1 MSLVIERYEEFTARI
16 ANETIGRVYPEKITD
31 VEIHGLGEGVGLMSS
46 IARGHLTLESGR
58 KETVIVK
65 CVARTE
71 NSALSKGLN
80 FYKNEINFYLHLA
93 QETPIR
99 IPRCLYA
106 SVDPV
111 TQDFLL
117 VLEDLG
123 DEKAGDQLQGCT
135 ENERLVAFRRA
146 AELHA
151 TFWGRAAE
159 FDWLNYQVDMK
170 TILFRR
176 DRILRPGIEPTIER
190 FPEYFSGDRAAIVR
204 KIGDQY
210 IDLFLHA
217 MGGEPTIIHGDYRV
231 DNVFLT
237 GSPDDPDI
245 IAFDWQNTMGG
256 NGTHDIAYF
265 SAGGCDAA
273 LRGESEQQALKYY
286 HDILKDRG
294 VEGYSFEECIEQY
307 RYNMLVTMIT
317 PIAICGTLDQ
327 GNERGVKRGTTML
340 ERAFTA
346 LESMSCSDLL
356 S

>member
-1 MSLVIERYEEFTARI
+1 MSKVIERYEEFTSRI
-16 ANETIGRVYPEKITD
+16 ANETIGHVYPEKITG

-46 IARGHLTLESGR
+46 IARGHLTFESGR
-58 KETVIVK
+58 EETVIVK

-71 NSALSKGLN
+71 NSKLSKGLN

-135 ENERLVAFRRA
+135 EKERLVAFSRA

-190 FPEYFSGDRAAIVR
+190 FPDYFSGDRADIVR

-273 LRGESEQQALKYY
+273 LRGESEQQALKHY

-307 RYNMLVTMIT
+307 RYNILVTMIT

-327 GNERGVKRGTTML
+327 GNERGVKLGTTML
-340 ERAFTA
+340 ERALTA

>member
-1 MSLVIERYEEFTARI
+1 ME
-16 ANETIGRVYPEKITD
+16 
-31 VEIHGLGEGVGLMSS
+31 
-46 IARGHLTLESGR
+46 
-58 KETVIVK
+58 
-65 CVARTE
+65 
-71 NSALSKGLN
+71 
-80 FYKNEINFYLHLA
+80 
-93 QETPIR
+93 
-99 IPRCLYA
+99 
-106 SVDPV
+106 
-111 TQDFLL
+111 
-117 VLEDLG
+117 
-123 DEKAGDQLQGCT
+123 
-135 ENERLVAFRRA
+135 
-146 AELHA
+146 
-151 TFWGRAAE
+151 
-159 FDWLNYQVDMK
+159 

-190 FPEYFSGDRAAIVR
+190 FPEYFSGDRADIVR

-237 GSPDDPDI
+237 GSPNDPDI

-327 GNERGVKRGTTML
+327 GNERGVKLGTTML